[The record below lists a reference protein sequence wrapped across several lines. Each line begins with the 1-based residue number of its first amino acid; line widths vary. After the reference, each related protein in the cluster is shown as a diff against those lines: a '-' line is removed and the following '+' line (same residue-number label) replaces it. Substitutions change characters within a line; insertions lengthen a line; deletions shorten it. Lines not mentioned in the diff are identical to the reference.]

1 MTDAASLG
9 RLWSPW
15 RSEYIGKAGSGDAGC
30 IFCDN
35 LAAGDD
41 RDVGILYR
49 AERVFVMLNAFPYNS
64 GHVMVAPHRHAGEL
78 NELEP
83 AERAELMDVTSR
95 SVDVIRGAMKP
106 DGFNVGIN
114 LGQEAGA
121 GVPGHVHVHVV
132 PRWGG
137 DTNFMPVVGATKILP
152 EMLADTDAKL
162 RPGFTT

>member
-1 MTDAASLG
+1 MTDDDPLG

-15 RSEYIGKAGSGDAGC
+15 RSEYIGQAGSDDGGC

-41 RDVGILYR
+41 REAGVLFRG
-49 AERVFVMLNAFPYNS
+49 ERVFVMLNAFPYNS

-78 NELEP
+78 TELESS
-83 AERAELMDVTSR
+83 ERADLMDATSR
-95 SVDVIRGAMKP
+95 SVDVIREAMKP

-114 LGQEAGA
+114 LGKVAGA

-137 DTNFMPVVGATKILP
+137 DTNFMPVVGATKVLP

-162 RPGFTT
+162 RPGFST